1 MVSLK
6 AGWGAYGRLGA
17 VSLYRNGYLTG
28 MIAGV
33 LAWKLFS
40 LEIGITPPR
49 FGQKAAKREM
59 AANGCS
65 PRSATF

>member
-1 MVSLK
+1 
-6 AGWGAYGRLGA
+6 